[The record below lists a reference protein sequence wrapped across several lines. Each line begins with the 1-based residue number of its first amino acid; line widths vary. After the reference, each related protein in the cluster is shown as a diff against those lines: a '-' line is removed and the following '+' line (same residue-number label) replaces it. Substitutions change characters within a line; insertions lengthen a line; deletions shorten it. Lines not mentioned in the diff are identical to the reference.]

1 MTTKVDLIRSNFAIE
16 KYENG
21 FFTLKNPSPLDEVLE
36 KISSIDED
44 EQQTIFP
51 YEVGGYVLWLLVR

>member
-1 MTTKVDLIRSNFAIE
+1 MTKIDLIRSTFAIKE
-16 KYENG
+16 VENG

-36 KISSIDED
+36 KISSIDE

-51 YEVGGYVLWLLVR
+51 YAVGGYVLWLLVK